1 MECILCNNKITEW
14 KTYSSRVNVGCPYCN
29 SAERHRLTALFL
41 KLENI
46 NYNNFLHIAPELP
59 LQNIFKSYS
68 NNYIC
73 GDINPER
80 YKKLGAIYLDATDIQ
95 YKENY
100 FDCVY
105 ASHILEHII
114 EDKKAISEIFRTL
127 KPGGKL
133 ITMVPLLWNR
143 TTYYD
148 PTIVT
153 PEERKKAFGQWDH
166 VRIYGTDFSTILK
179 EQGFYIKVYY
189 LKEKEKDIQKIF
201 YDEKHIINIDNIEN
215 NTNVVIPKNNRTKY
229 NLSVSDVLFVCIKQ

>member
-1 MECILCNNKITEW
+1 M
-14 KTYSSRVNVGCPYCN
+14 
-29 SAERHRLTALFL
+29 
-41 KLENI
+41 
-46 NYNNFLHIAPELP
+46 
-59 LQNIFKSYS
+59 
-68 NNYIC
+68 
-73 GDINPER
+73 
-80 YKKLGAIYLDATDIQ
+80 
-95 YKENY
+95 
-100 FDCVY
+100 
-105 ASHILEHII
+105 EHII

-201 YDEKHIINIDNIEN
+201 YDEKHIINIDDIEN

-229 NLSVSDVLFVCIKQ
+229 NLSISDVLFVCIKQ